1 MPSARFR
8 RRVTPGVDNER
19 VVFRMSAVSKLYRMG
34 DVEVQALRSVDLDL
48 YAGELVALL
57 GVSPPWKTSRS

>member
-1 MPSARFR
+1 
-8 RRVTPGVDNER
+8 
-19 VVFRMSAVSKLYRMG
+19 MG